1 MAEANIPYHTS
12 PGLPNGPITQ
22 LSPYFTRN
30 PCTQTR
36 RLAPPSL
43 KACLSLDHGLDAIL
57 EYFAR
62 YLPNSH
68 LLTIHR
74 QLWRLDEN
82 LVS

>member
-1 MAEANIPYHTS
+1 MLKRDFRVYSNATPSAS
-12 PGLPNGPITQ
+12 L
-22 LSPYFTRN
+22 L
-30 PCTQTR
+30 R
-36 RLAPPSL
+36 RIEEPLELWFRPQVPSL
-43 KACLSLDHGLDAIL
+43 NACLSLDHGLDAIL